1 MQDGMAPE
9 RAKSR
14 AVTIW
19 AWCLGWIGKARGDS
33 CATTEGGEDTSGLV
47 GVTPSRG
54 GAGFTGRRPRTW
66 RFWVEK
72 S

>member
-1 MQDGMAPE
+1 MQDAMAPE
-9 RAKSR
+9 PAKSR
-14 AVTIW
+14 AGAIG

-47 GVTPSRG
+47 GVTPSRE
-54 GAGFTGRRPRTW
+54 GAGSTGRRIRTW